1 MIPLPA
7 MKKTVVAI
15 LLPLA
20 LFVFPGCSTDAPS
33 SESPVPVVAFTA
45 FANTGEE
52 IVQLDMRTD
61 EDQPVL
67 VSVSGEFNLQF
78 LQDARN
84 QIDTASIAYYTW
96 DNRQSRVYY
105 KDLETGDVFAE
116 SDICGFSG
124 ETGNDQSIR
133 TVWGNRDYV
142 VAAYSR
148 FPAGSPEEARLRI
161 FNRNTAECR
170 DLRLTQTAISG
181 QINMLFREGML
192 IAYYTNAD
200 TDLPVLTLIDLEDGA
215 VVTNLDLTGNFL
227 AATLRGEELLLFG
240 RDETYEVFLTGS
252 QTFTSGGN
260 TPDIPLLSPG
270 LFQTRFSGEVLLL
283 SLIYQQPSLFF
294 SQPALYDLGG
304 GNFSSGG
311 TPFLPVLQ
319 ERIELETGNRVL
331 FGNFD
336 ADPSTGLVV
345 ITYVIGDGSPEGGV
359 VLTDFS
365 GKPLQIIPLPIVPE
379 RLVIREIIQR
389 GR

>member
-1 MIPLPA
+1 M
-7 MKKTVVAI
+7 
-15 LLPLA
+15 
-20 LFVFPGCSTDAPS
+20 
-33 SESPVPVVAFTA
+33 
-45 FANTGEE
+45 
-52 IVQLDMRTD
+52 
-61 EDQPVL
+61 
-67 VSVSGEFNLQF
+67 
-78 LQDARN
+78 
-84 QIDTASIAYYTW
+84 
-96 DNRQSRVYY
+96 
-105 KDLETGDVFAE
+105 
-116 SDICGFSG
+116 
-124 ETGNDQSIR
+124 
-133 TVWGNRDYV
+133 
-142 VAAYSR
+142 
-148 FPAGSPEEARLRI
+148 
-161 FNRNTAECR
+161 
-170 DLRLTQTAISG
+170 
-181 QINMLFREGML
+181 
-192 IAYYTNAD
+192 
-200 TDLPVLTLIDLEDGA
+200 LTLIDLEDGA

>member
-1 MIPLPA
+1 
-7 MKKTVVAI
+7 MKKTVAAS
-15 LLPLA
+15 LLMLA
-20 LFVFPGCSTDAPS
+20 LFVFPGCSTDAPGA
-33 SESPVPVVAFTA
+33 ESPVPVVSFTA
-45 FANTGEE
+45 FANTGDD

-67 VSVSGEFNLQF
+67 VSLSGEFDLQF

-96 DNRQSRVYY
+96 DERQSRAYF
-105 KDLETGDVFAE
+105 KDLETGQVFTE
-116 SDICGFSG
+116 SDVCGFSG
-124 ETGNDQSIR
+124 ELAAEQAIR
-133 TVWGNRDYV
+133 TIWGNREYV
-142 VAAYSR
+142 VLAYSR
-148 FPAGSPEEARLRI
+148 FPDAAPEEARLRI
-161 FNRNTAECR
+161 YNRSTAQCQ
-170 DLRLTQTAISG
+170 DLRLTETAIVG
-181 QINMLFREGML
+181 RINMLFRGGL
-192 IAYYTNAD
+192 LLVYFTNAD
-200 TDLPVLTLIDLEDGA
+200 TDLPVITLIDPDAGA

-227 AATLRGEELLLFG
+227 SATLRGEELLLFG
-240 RDETYEVFLTGS
+240 RDKTYEVFLTGS
-252 QTFTSGGN
+252 QTFTGGGN

-270 LFQTRFSGEVLLL
+270 LFQTRFTGDIMLL

-304 GNFSSGG
+304 GTFSSGG
-311 TPFLPVLQ
+311 APFLPVLQ
-319 ERIELETGNRVL
+319 ERIEIETGNRVL

-345 ITYVIGDGSPEGGV
+345 ITYVNGDGSPEGGV

-379 RLVIREIIQR
+379 RLVLREIIRR